1 MLRVLLWTGS
11 LVVAA
16 SPGISAQDAPLQLA
30 VIQNEKAPWGQDI
43 KLVVPADGYVLLIQ
57 SVDGEVHVMFPA
69 RPGSSAALPAGAY
82 NLSRLNTTIPYANG
96 RRYGEMVAIWS
107 QTPIQTAEFVRYGHW
122 ATGSLSRQEFKRD
135 PVSATIDLAARL
147 GAGSGMA
154 ASVEYGRDVIA
165 YDDTLPVSRYQG
177 SGDNQV
183 WLVYQNLAR
192 IQGRCP
198 EGTRDVIGSG
208 EYCSAPSERPRSA
221 PRRIAEQEPVYVPP
235 RPLQSPATARPAPPP
250 PPPAARPVTPPP
262 AERRPS
268 KQPL

>member
-1 MLRVLLWTGS
+1 MLRAVLFTGS
-11 LVVAA
+11 LVLLAPPA
-16 SPGISAQDAPLQLA
+16 MSAQGTPLELA
-30 VIQNEKAPWGQDI
+30 MVQNAKAPNGRDI
-43 KLVVPADGYVLLIQ
+43 KLVVPNDGYLLMLQ
-57 SVDGEVHVMFPA
+57 SVDGAVHVMFPA
-69 RPGSSAALPAGAY
+69 SPGSSTALRAGEYDLAQ
-82 NLSRLNTTIPYANG
+82 LKAKIPYANG
-96 RRYGEMVAIWS
+96 RHHGDIVAVWS

-122 ATGSLSRQEFKRD
+122 ATASLSRQEFKRD

-147 GAGSGMA
+147 GASSGMA
-154 ASVEYGRDVIA
+154 ASVEYGQDVIT
-165 YDDTLPVSRYQG
+165 YEDTLQVSRYQG

-198 EGTRDVIGSG
+198 QGTRDVIGSG
-208 EYCSAPSERPRSA
+208 EYCSARERPRSA

-235 RPLQSPATARPAPPP
+235 RPLQSPAASRPAPPP